1 MLKSNQTS
9 KYETHCFIQEQP
21 QESEIDT
28 RGYEILRSIKGEPF
42 IRFPATLQTY
52 GVTNRM
58 GRRYSADNVIS
69 VINNDERIQTL
80 KRQNKWRGE
89 LNHPNPEIKGTQLSD
104 IRMTIPDP
112 DRTSHFIA
120 NDHLEGNRLRAT
132 ITTHAETKCGHICTS
147 EVVDHGGVPSFSV
160 RVLGTLIPNAPI
172 SQPNIRVSKFITADW
187 VDFPSHQGAD
197 GDIRARIM
205 ESANV
210 YNLAALA
217 KYACSKSEN
226 MQVVCESFMI
236 SPEEIVGM
244 TDGAEVVV
252 EQASGTRMRIPLK
265 GEIRREVVDFLR
277 RGVII

>member
-21 QESEIDT
+21 QVSELDT
-28 RGYEILRSIKGEPF
+28 RGFELLRSIKGEPY

-52 GVTNRM
+52 DVTNRM
-58 GRRYSADNVIS
+58 GRRYDAQNVIS

-89 LNHPNPEIKGTQLSD
+89 LNHPNPDIKGTQLSD
-104 IRMTIPDP
+104 IRMTIPEQT
-112 DRTSHFIA
+112 RTSHIIS
-120 NDHLEGNRLRAT
+120 NDRLEGNRLKAT
-132 ITTHAETKCGHICTS
+132 ITTHPETKCGQICTS
-147 EVVDHGGVPSFSV
+147 EVVDLGGVPSFSV
-160 RVLGTLIPNAPI
+160 RVLGTLIPNAP
-172 SQPNIRVSKFITADW
+172 SNQPNIRVSKFITADW
-187 VDFPSHQGAD
+187 VDFPSHQDAD

-205 ESANV
+205 ECANV

-217 KYACSKSEN
+217 KYACNNSEK

-244 TDGAEVVV
+244 TQDASVVV
-252 EQASGTRMRIPLK
+252 EQASGTRMRIPLE
-265 GEIRREVVDFLR
+265 GEIRREVVDFIR
-277 RGVII
+277 RGII

>member
-28 RGYEILRSIKGEPF
+28 RGYEILRSIKGEPY

-58 GRRYSADNVIS
+58 GRRYDANNVIS

-112 DRTSHFIA
+112 DRTSHFIS
-120 NDHLEGNRLRAT
+120 NDRLEGNRLRAT

-217 KYACSKSEN
+217 KYACNKSEN

-244 TDGAEVVV
+244 TDDAEVVV

>member
-9 KYETHCFIQEQP
+9 KYETCCFIQEQP
-21 QESEIDT
+21 QESEIDP
-28 RGYEILRSIKGEPF
+28 RGFELFRSIKGEPY

-58 GRRYSADNVIS
+58 QRRYDANNVIS

-89 LNHPNPEIKGTQLSD
+89 LNHPNPDIKGTQLSD
-104 IRMTIPDP
+104 IRMTIPQQ

-147 EVVDHGGVPSFSV
+147 EVVDHGSVPSFSV

-172 SQPNIRVSKFITADW
+172 SQPNIRVNRFITADW
-187 VDFPSHQGAD
+187 VDFPSHPNAD

-205 ESANV
+205 ECANV
-210 YNLAALA
+210 YNLSALA
-217 KYACSKSEN
+217 KYACEKSEN
-226 MQVVCESFMI
+226 MQVVCESFEI
-236 SPEEIVGM
+236 SPEEIRGM
-244 TDGAEVVV
+244 TNNAEVIV
-252 EQASGTRMRIPLK
+252 EQVNGTCMRIPLR
-265 GEIRREVVDFLR
+265 GEIRREVVNFLK
-277 RGVII
+277 RGI